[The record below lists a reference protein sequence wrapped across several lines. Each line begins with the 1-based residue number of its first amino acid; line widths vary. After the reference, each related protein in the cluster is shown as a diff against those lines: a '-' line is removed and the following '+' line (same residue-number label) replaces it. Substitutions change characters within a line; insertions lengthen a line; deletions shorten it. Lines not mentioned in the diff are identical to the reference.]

1 MSLQLSVQP
10 IGISWAFSQCTMAPA
25 CGSSEANSS
34 SRRRSVRCCWGCWEV
49 CQLSLRQGAKRVVGS
64 WLWPLLEITA
74 LSKILSKGPSIHEHT
89 VFYDILWYS
98 MIFYMK
104 ISRGSSPH
112 RHSLKTWRLNCFRK
126 MVAGWSVC
134 FFDHRMM
141 VSFYIPEHPKISQ
154 SYFFQKDILVGSG
167 WWFGTWLE
175 KFSHHIGN
183 NTPNWRTHIFQRG
196 WTPQPA

>member
-98 MIFYMK
+98 MIFYD
-104 ISRGSSPH
+104 ILYEDFPRVFPSSPFAQDLAAKLF
-112 RHSLKTWRLNCFRK
+112 SQNGCRLIGLFFWPQNDGFILYTRASQNIPK
-126 MVAGWSVC
+126 LFLPKGHTGWIWLVVWN
-134 FFDHRMM
+134 MAW
-141 VSFYIPEHPKISQ
+141 KIFP
-154 SYFFQKDILVGSG
+154 SY
-167 WWFGTWLE
+167 WE
-175 KFSHHIGN
+175 
-183 NTPNWRTHIFQRG
+183 
-196 WTPQPA
+196 